1 MCLVSVPH
9 LQVLNYNRAK
19 WYFITSRFVEFFY
32 ELEILVICGRRIYQ
46 NSELDV
52 VRPKSSVDKG

>member
-19 WYFITSRFVEFFY
+19 WYFITSRFVEFFMNWKFWLY
-32 ELEILVICGRRIYQ
+32 TEEEYTKILGW
-46 NSELDV
+46 DV
-52 VRPKSSVDKG
+52 VRPKSSVDK

>member
-9 LQVLNYNRAK
+9 LQVLNYNRAE

-32 ELEILVICGRRIYQ
+32 ELEVLVIYGRRIYQ
-46 NSELDV
+46 NSELGRGTSQV
-52 VRPKSSVDKG
+52 QC